1 MINVCDEKDCP
12 LHVDNIWRA
21 DTLIAANK
29 QLDELHDIS
38 LNYKNLK
45 RFIFLTT
52 NTYESETIPIQ
63 CINCINCIYRKP
75 RDMKPEVI
83 SMVAKHK
90 LLQ

>member
-21 DTLIAANK
+21 DTLIVANK
-29 QLDELHDIS
+29 QLDELHDID

-52 NTYESETIPIQ
+52 NAYEGETIPIQ
-63 CINCINCIYRKP
+63 CINCINRKP
-75 RDMKPEVI
+75 RNMKPEVI
-83 SMVAKHK
+83 SMIAKHE